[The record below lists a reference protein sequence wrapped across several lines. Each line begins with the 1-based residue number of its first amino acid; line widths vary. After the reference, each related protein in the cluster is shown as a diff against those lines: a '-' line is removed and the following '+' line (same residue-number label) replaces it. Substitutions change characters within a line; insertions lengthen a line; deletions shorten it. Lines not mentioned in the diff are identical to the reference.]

1 MFLVKIKFIRYYVDF
16 TSASEVCKTIEECE
30 EFIKQFPRHIVE
42 DWSICPLIE
51 QNPIK
56 CKKDVKRPHLLN
68 VKVIYYDSSIK
79 WYMNVHPENLN
90 DVVLSGAKLNG
101 VYKLEV
107 RVNEY

>member
-1 MFLVKIKFIRYYVDF
+1 MFLVNIKFIRHYVDI
-16 TSASEVCKTIEECE
+16 TSTSQVFKTIEECD

-42 DWSICPLIE
+42 DWSICPLTE

-56 CKKDVKRPHLLN
+56 CKKDVRKSHLLD
-68 VKVIYYDSSIK
+68 VKVIYSDSSIK
-79 WYMNVHPENLN
+79 WYMHVHPENLN

-107 RVNEY
+107 RVNEF